1 MPHPAIGNVT
11 ADVTQA
17 TTVQRSAIVL
27 INGIAGR
34 IDAAVKEALANGATA
49 EELVPLSTLSDELEA
64 ATTELAAAVEA
75 NTPKPPT
82 PTEPPSG
89 PDPVPSEVRANA
101 ARGGRGR

>member
-11 ADVTQA
+11 TDVTQA

-34 IDAAVKEALANGATA
+34 IDAAVAKALENGATA

-64 ATTELAAAVEA
+64 ATTELAAAVSA
-75 NTPKPPT
+75 NTPPPV
-82 PTEPPSG
+82 EPPVEPPG

-101 ARGGRGR
+101 ARAGRGR